1 MLTGRIVFVLIVSA
15 TLLSSCIS
23 SGKKSDQASEPVVIG
38 FYNLEN
44 LFDTIDAPDVRDEEF
59 TPEGKKA
66 WNTKRYEDKL
76 EKMSSIISVLGDTV
90 SKPGPA
96 IMGLCEVENRMVLED
111 LINHPNLKKYN
122 YQIVHQDSP
131 DKRGIDV
138 ALLYRPNYFKVDNVD
153 ALPLYIYDQEDGDR
167 IYTRDQLLVTGQI
180 KDEKFHIIVNHWP
193 SRYGGEERSRPSRKA
208 AAQLTRS
215 IVDSLL
221 TINKDAN
228 IIVMGDLND
237 DPHNVSVKD
246 ELRAVVKS
254 ELGNTDLYNPLAEK
268 HKPGVGT
275 LCYRGNWNMFDQV
288 IVSQNLLN
296 TTKGLRFKDAYV
308 YDAEL
313 LRQQQEGKYN
323 GYPYRTYVGN
333 RYFGGYSDH
342 FPVFIV
348 LE

>member
-1 MLTGRIVFVLIVSA
+1 MRFVFVLIASVC
-15 TLLSSCIS
+15 LLSSCFLT
-23 SGKKSDQASEPVVIG
+23 GQKAGETTEPVVIG

-44 LFDTIDAPDVRDEEF
+44 LFDTIDAPEVRDEEF
-59 TPEGKKA
+59 TPDGKKA
-66 WNTKRYEDKL
+66 WNTQRYEDKL
-76 EKMSSIISVLGDTV
+76 AKMSSIISVLGDTV
-90 SKPGPA
+90 ANPGPA
-96 IMGLCEVENRMVLED
+96 VMGLCEVENRGVLED
-111 LINHPNLKKYN
+111 LINHPNLKAYN

-167 IYTRDQLLVTGQI
+167 IYTRDQLLVTGRI
-180 KDEKFHIIVNHWP
+180 RDEHFHIIVNHWP

-215 IVDSLL
+215 VVDSLL

-254 ELGNTDLYNPLAEK
+254 ELSDADLYNPLAEQ

-275 LCYRGNWNMFDQV
+275 LCYRGNWNMFDQL
-288 IVSQNLLN
+288 IISQNLLN
-296 TTKGLRFKDAYV
+296 KTTGLRYQNAFV
-308 YDAEL
+308 YDAEQ

-323 GYPYRTYVGN
+323 GYPFRTYVGN